1 MTRLLNAGFMRMLKS
16 KVFKVLTIF
25 SIGFALLLILLQYH
39 EMVKYDRTIDVS
51 NLALLYA
58 TLISIVSPIF
68 VSLFLGVEYSDGTIR
83 NKISIGHSRIN
94 IYLSN
99 LLLTIFAALYSYI
112 LYLIVIIAIGLPL
125 FSVFAMSI
133 QAFILNLAIITLII
147 ICECCIYTFIAMII
161 SNKTIIAIVN
171 IMTSFGLVMF
181 ALYCYSILN
190 TPQYIDVAE
199 ITNQETYDYEIV
211 RELNP
216 KYPSKEKRKVY
227 QTLLDINPSG
237 QTYQLVGGDSKN
249 IKLFPLYTASVSIIF
264 ICTGLVLFRR
274 KELK

>member
-58 TLISIVSPIF
+58 TLISIVSSIF

-99 LLLTIFAALYSYI
+99 LLLVIFAALYSYI

-125 FSVFAMSI
+125 FSVFSMSI
-133 QAFILNLAIITLII
+133 QAFIFNLAIITLII
-147 ICECCIYTFIAMII
+147 ICECCIYTFIAMVI

-171 IMTSFGLVMF
+171 IMTSFGLMMF